1 MTAAVSLVVY
11 RAPVSPLE
19 TLFVCHLT
27 AILNATAL
35 FLVILNARLTAVS
48 HVVSHWVSPLGTLF
62 VFHLIL
68 TAILNA
74 SALFLLNLTAMAILI
89 VTAVLVAVHEILILV

>member
-48 HVVSHWVSPLGTLF
+48 HVVSHWVSPPGTLF
-62 VFHLIL
+62 VCHLIL

-74 SALFLLNLTAMAILI
+74 SVLFLVILTAILI
-89 VTAVLVAVHEILILV
+89 MTVVLVVVLEILILV